1 MNNWYLFAFGIILII
16 LGIYFLVTKRKEEL
30 KTLIEQKEDSSN
42 QEEQTINIDEVEET
56 SHSFDVSSAFDKFKK
71 KK

>member
-16 LGIYFLVTKRKEEL
+16 LGIYFLVTKRKEEV
-30 KTLIEQKEDSSN
+30 KTLIEKKESSSN
-42 QEEQTINIDEVEET
+42 QEEQIIDIDEVAET